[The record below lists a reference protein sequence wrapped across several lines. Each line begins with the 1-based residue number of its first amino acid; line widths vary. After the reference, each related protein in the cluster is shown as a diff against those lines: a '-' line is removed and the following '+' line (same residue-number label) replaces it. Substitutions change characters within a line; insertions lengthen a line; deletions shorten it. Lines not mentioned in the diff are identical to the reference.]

1 MATKKEPAEKVADR
15 AATSA
20 RRAKRRASRAAKAA
34 GKDLSL
40 DDLRQYSPAVVG
52 FVRGLILAALTAGT
66 AAIADGLQSG
76 HTGRA
81 LGVGV
86 ASSVGVAVFRFIEGV
101 LDKAQ
106 GAPASAR
113 LLGGS
118 PKS

>member
-1 MATKKEPAEKVADR
+1 MPTRKEPEGKVAAR

-20 RRAKRRASRAAKAA
+20 RRAKRKAKRATQAAE
-34 GKDLSL
+34 DLSL